1 MADSNQQRRNERL
14 VWINGDLHPESSGKL
29 SFRDAGFVYGDAVFD
44 TARTFGGGQPFM
56 LEEHIDR
63 LFKSL
68 RYAGIDP
75 GYDKAT
81 LIAATNDLVEQN
93 RHLLGPHE
101 DYWVSQRVSSGVPK
115 LDGESATQEG
125 ATVVIECMPL
135 PLKARAPMF
144 KGGID
149 AVVASMRRV
158 PPDSLSPNAKT
169 NNYMNMKV
177 AQREVSAIAPGSWA
191 VLLDQNGHIS
201 EGAGCNMFV
210 VIDGVVVT
218 PPTETILP
226 GISRQVAIDLCCEEG
241 IPCEERLVSMYDA
254 KTADEAFFTST
265 SLCICPLRSFNGGL
279 YPDNPGPVTTRLM
292 NGFKRRVGMDYVA
305 QYLENLTDGPADTG
319 I

>member
-1 MADSNQQRRNERL
+1 MTERRNERQ
-14 VWINGDLHPESSGKL
+14 VWINGNIVPESSGLL

-44 TARTFGGGQPFM
+44 TARTFGGGVPFM

-68 RYAGIDP
+68 RYAGIDA
-75 GYDKAT
+75 GYNKQE
-81 LIAATNDLVEQN
+81 LIAATKDLVETN
-93 RHLLGPHE
+93 RHLLGPHD
-101 DYWVSQRVSSGVPK
+101 DYWVSQRISSGVPT
-115 LDGESATQEG
+115 LDGEAPVQEG

-144 KGGID
+144 NGGID

-158 PPDSLSPNAKT
+158 PPDALSPNAKT

-201 EGAGCNMFV
+201 EGAGCNMFIV
-210 VIDGVVVT
+210 TDGVVVT

-226 GISRQVAIDLCCEEG
+226 GVSRQVAIDLCHQEG
-241 IPCEERLVSMYDA
+241 IPCEERLVSLYDA

-265 SLCICPLRSFNGGL
+265 SLCMCPLRSFNGGL
-279 YPDNPGPVTTRLM
+279 YPDNPGPITQRLTDA
-292 NGFKRRVGMDYVA
+292 FKKRVGMDYVA
-305 QYLENLTDGPADTG
+305 QYLQHLTDGPADTG